1 MGSLTSD
8 IQYPD
13 ASDESLVL
21 THPTA
26 AEKEQTWRLNYR
38 EWGRVLDLPAYLD
51 RERFLSSTQLAVDD
65 GITTSQ
71 EA

>member
-1 MGSLTSD
+1 M
-8 IQYPD
+8 
-13 ASDESLVL
+13 
-21 THPTA
+21 
-26 AEKEQTWRLNYR
+26 NYR